1 MKRFFAVFVTALSL
15 FLTTSHA
22 FAADKSTLEQIKER
36 GTLRVGL
43 STFVPWAMRDKQ
55 GELIGFEVDVAKR
68 VAKDAGVKV
77 EFIPTAWDGIIP
89 ALLAGKFDVIIGG
102 MSITPQRN
110 LSVLF
115 TTPYSHSGIQLAA
128 NKELAGDK
136 LTIAD
141 YNKRSVTLAVRRGA
155 VTVQAAKKYFPKAKL
170 RQFDDEAQAFQEVLN
185 GNAQAVLAS
194 TPKPEQMTLQ
204 YKDKLFLPF
213 KERLSQGSEGF
224 AIRQGD
230 FNLLNFFNNWILLRT
245 QDGWLQERYN
255 YWFTTVDWQNQVKEG
270 Q

>member
-1 MKRFFAVFVTALSL
+1 MKRIFAVLLTAFTLL
-15 FLTTSHA
+15 FSVNHA
-22 FAADKSTLEQIKER
+22 FAAEKGTLEQIKER

-43 STFVPWAMRDKQ
+43 STFIPWAMRDKQ

-77 EFIPTAWDGIIP
+77 EFIPTAWDDIIP

-128 NKELAGDK
+128 SKELAGDK

-155 VTVQAAKKYFPKAKL
+155 VTVQTAKNYFPKAKL
-170 RQFDDEAQAFQEVLN
+170 RQFDDE
-185 GNAQAVLAS
+185 S
-194 TPKPEQMTLQ
+194 
-204 YKDKLFLPF
+204 
-213 KERLSQGSEGF
+213 
-224 AIRQGD
+224 
-230 FNLLNFFNNWILLRT
+230 
-245 QDGWLQERYN
+245 
-255 YWFTTVDWQNQVKEG
+255 
-270 Q
+270 

>member
-1 MKRFFAVFVTALSL
+1 MKRFFAVLMTAFTLL
-15 FLTTSHA
+15 FSANQAVAAQTDTLT
-22 FAADKSTLEQIKER
+22 KIKER

-55 GELIGFEVDVAKR
+55 GELIGFEIDVAKR
-68 VAKDAGVKV
+68 VAQDAGVNI

-115 TTPYSHSGIQLAA
+115 TAPYSHSGVQLAA
-128 NKELAGDK
+128 NTASSNDK
-136 LTIAD
+136 LTLAD

-155 VTVQAAKKYFPKAKL
+155 VTVQTAKKYFPKAKL
-170 RQFDDEAQAFQEVLN
+170 RQFDDDSQAFQEVLN
-185 GNAQAVLAS
+185 GNAHAVLAS
-194 TPKPEQMTLQ
+194 TPKPEQMALQ

-213 KERLSQGSEGF
+213 DSRLSQGSEGF
-224 AIRQGD
+224 ALRHGD
-230 FNLLNFFNNWILLRT
+230 FNLLNFFNNWILLRK
-245 QDGWLQERYN
+245 QDGWLQERHD
-255 YWFTTVDWQNQVKEG
+255 YWFTTVDWQNQMAEG